1 MTRFHVLRIADYD
14 RRFTAETIPRVA
26 SFGGGPWPAIL
37 QILTMIR
44 PAVPEDIP
52 AVIDLIHA
60 NNDHLLERSREEV
73 ETLLPTFWVAELDGE
88 IVGCCCLEIYSKKIA
103 EVRSLVVKE
112 TIRRR
117 GIGRALVI
125 EAVREARRR
134 NIAEILTVTSELDFF
149 RDLNFRTCLNEKYAL
164 FWHDSSA
171 PEASPSPSQEEHKK
185 P

>member
-1 MTRFHVLRIADYD
+1 M
-14 RRFTAETIPRVA
+14 PQ
-26 SFGGGPWPAIL
+26 PAIL
-37 QILTMIR
+37 QIPTMIR
-44 PAVPEDIP
+44 PALPDDIP
-52 AVIDLIHA
+52 AVIELIHA
-60 NNDHLLERSREEV
+60 NKDHLLERSSEEL
-73 ETLLPTFWVAELDGE
+73 EALLPTFWVAELDGE

-149 RDLNFRTCLNEKYAL
+149 RDLNFHTCLNEKYAL

-171 PEASPSPSQEEHKK
+171 PEPSPLPGREEHKK